1 MGLRTFHGVN
11 LSGWLTLEP
20 WVTPELFA
28 DSGALNESSLIGRL
42 GRARY
47 TDLVERH
54 RKEFLSQTDF
64 VDIAAR
70 GFNAVRLP
78 VPWYAFGRRGP
89 EPGPY
94 IGCLSHVDD
103 AFDWAEEVGL
113 GVLIVMAVSPGNP
126 NEAPSLVRNQVDFH
140 EYRED
145 LIAVIGALARRYA
158 TRIGFLGIEVA
169 DEPLAQTRRG
179 LFLTSEGVPM
189 HQLRNYYRDAY
200 EAIREESGEETLVVL
215 PDCGRPDAWRS
226 FMAGDS
232 YRNVWL
238 DTHLFHHTDNVDA
251 AGPSAVHKLAER
263 SRAYLEKARK
273 AGFPTMVGKWSASLP
288 YADAMMTPEGQ
299 IALARVYVS
308 EQLSVFS
315 GCPGWFFQTWK
326 TSGKLVGWDA
336 RIALATFERRML
348 A

>member
-1 MGLRTFHGVN
+1 MSIRALHGVN
-11 LSGWLTLEP
+11 LTGWLSLES

-28 DSGALNESSLIGRL
+28 GTGALSEDEIASRIGVELYHELVREHRSTFITESDFHLI
-42 GRARY
+42 AR
-47 TDLVERH
+47 
-54 RKEFLSQTDF
+54 
-64 VDIAAR
+64 R

-113 GVLIVMAVSPGNP
+113 SVLLVMAVSPGNP

-158 TRIGFLGIEVA
+158 TRVGFLGIEVA
-169 DEPLAQTRRG
+169 DEPVAQVRKHF
-179 LFLTSEGVPM
+179 FLSDVGVPM

-215 PDCGRPDAWRS
+215 PDCGQPGAWRS
-226 FMAGDS
+226 FMAQDN

-238 DTHLFHHTDNVDA
+238 DMHLFHHTDNVDA
-251 AGPSAVHKLAER
+251 AGPTAVHRLAER
-263 SRAYLEKARK
+263 SRAYLDKARK

-308 EQLSVFS
+308 EQLKVFS
-315 GCPGWFFQTWK
+315 DCSGWFFQTWK
-326 TSGKLVGWDA
+326 TSGKVVGWDA